1 MDPDI
6 SAELV
11 ARLVAAQF
19 PEWSD
24 LPVTP
29 VVHGGWNNKTF
40 HLGSKMLVRLPR
52 AQRYAAQVEKEQTWL
67 PRLAP
72 RLPLPI
78 PAPLAMGEPGE
89 GYPWRWSVFGWIPG
103 EAATHAAIASER
115 EFAAELS
122 GFLSALHLI
131 ETEGGPPPGA
141 HNFFRGGSLAT
152 YDDQTRQALAAL
164 RGPFDPK
171 EVTAIWDEALA
182 SEWTRSP
189 VWVHGDFA
197 AGNLLISGGRL
208 SGVIDFGTLG
218 VGDPACD
225 LAIAWTTLS
234 DKGRHVFRSALPLDA
249 ATWARGRGWTAWKAL
264 ILLTRLVD
272 GNPRDVRS
280 AAGVLAAIVADH
292 RRAEATA

>member
-1 MDPDI
+1 
-6 SAELV
+6 
-11 ARLVAAQF
+11 
-19 PEWSD
+19 
-24 LPVTP
+24 
-29 VVHGGWNNKTF
+29 
-40 HLGSKMLVRLPR
+40 MLVRLPR
-52 AQRYAAQVEKEQTWL
+52 AQHYVAQVKKEQTWL
-67 PRLAP
+67 PKLAP
-72 RLPLPI
+72 SLPTPI

-89 GYPWRWSVFGWIPG
+89 GYPWRWSVFRWIPG
-103 EAATHAAIASER
+103 EAATHATIASER
-115 EFAAELS
+115 EFAAQLA

-131 ETEGGPPPGA
+131 ETDGGPPPGA

-164 RGPFDPK
+164 REPFDPK
-171 EVTAIWDEALA
+171 EVTAIWDAALA
-182 SEWTRSP
+182 SEWTRPP

-234 DKGRHVFRSALPLDA
+234 DTGRDVFRSTLSLDA
-249 ATWARGRGWTAWKAL
+249 ATWARGRGWAAWKAL

-272 GNPRDVRS
+272 GNPRDVLS
-280 AAGVLAAIVADH
+280 AADVLAEVIADH
-292 RRAEATA
+292 RRAAAAAAAA